1 MTTLISVFLKIAPF
15 QDVDAEGATSCIT
28 EQSFLFR
35 NEWCIDF
42 RTESN
47 FCFCQKGVAFLA
59 IVYCIQYLSALSAY
73 GSFQY
78 NQIERGPIQQDLSP
92 NERND
97 LEMARIQRRLGFERR
112 YSVVEVNLLGLP
124 WNRLQKCLHHLRKK
138 TTMRM

>member
-1 MTTLISVFLKIAPF
+1 MTTLISVFLKIAPC

-42 RTESN
+42 HTESN
-47 FCFCQKGVAFLA
+47 FCFRKKGVAFLA
-59 IVYCIQYLSALSAY
+59 IVYCIQYLGALSAY

-92 NERND
+92 MNGMILKWQEYNGD
-97 LEMARIQRRLGFERR
+97 
-112 YSVVEVNLLGLP
+112 LGL
-124 WNRLQKCLHHLRKK
+124 NVDTQS
-138 TTMRM
+138 